1 MFMQVRTLFIS
12 TYISYTTGVM
22 EIFIFSWEQQQQQQ
36 QHNAQIKNRKQTQV
50 LYHDNNR
57 ILNTRAEM
65 AQTIA
70 SKGEIDSVTFCDVH
84 LMLEDLEEEIIK
96 VVTIPLSRSQI
107 LLLIT
112 I

>member
-1 MFMQVRTLFIS
+1 MCSPLKSQKAFRMTLFIS

-22 EIFIFSWEQQQQQQ
+22 EIFIFSLEQQQQQQQQ
-36 QHNAQIKNRKQTQV
+36 QHNAQIKNSKQTQV

-65 AQTIA
+65 PQTIA
-70 SKGEIDSVTFCDVH
+70 SKGEIDSVTFCDVQ

-96 VVTIPLSRSQI
+96 VII
-107 LLLIT
+107 
-112 I
+112 